1 MKSRMQFKR
10 WVSMALLP
18 LGVFSALAQQEDLP
32 EPKSSTSSETDKLR
46 ALEFDMEKARQNDP
60 ASPRNPHRFRLQAQA
75 LWNVKLDV
83 TNGRSNVGSGLAPGN
98 RTYANG
104 YVNQDNTPGD
114 GLTPVWGYQNP
125 SQIDAANGFVLFDAA
140 ASGGAGRVDNFTDG
154 PHPGFELSY
163 GFEMAR
169 VWGGYAGFELGFGY
183 TDISFDGLRTQ
194 RITDAYSLAGAVPP
208 AAPYAGNLASP
219 VQIADTFTRGIT
231 NTTLDWESSLYALR
245 LGPFIEW
252 ELTDR
257 LTAGLSG
264 GPWLAF
270 VDSRANIRESTSYG
284 AFTNV
289 RSTNGTTSA
298 SEFGFGLYADGR
310 LAFELTEN
318 WEVFGGVRYQFLD
331 NISLNSGIVSAEMKM
346 SQSVNTYLGFGFSF

>member
-1 MKSRMQFKR
+1 MSL
-10 WVSMALLP
+10 ALLP
-18 LGVFSALAQQEDLP
+18 LGVFSALAQQDLP
-32 EPKSSTSSETDKLR
+32 SEPNSSPSSEADQLR
-46 ALEFDMEKARQNDP
+46 ALEINLNQTGLDDP
-60 ASPRNPHRFRLQAQA
+60 STPRNPHRFRFQAQA

-83 TNGRSNVGSGLAPGN
+83 NNGRSNVGAGLAPGN
-98 RTYANG
+98 RTYGNG

-125 SQIDAANGFVLFDAA
+125 SQIDNTNGFVLFDAA
-140 ASGGAGRVDNFTDG
+140 ASGGAGRVDNYTDD

-169 VWGGYAGFELGFGY
+169 VWGGYAGFEVGFGY

-208 AAPYAGNLASP
+208 AAPYAGNLVSS
-219 VQIADTFTRGIT
+219 VQIADSFTRGVT

-252 ELTDR
+252 DLTDR

-264 GPWLAF
+264 GPWLAI
-270 VDSRANIRESTSYG
+270 VDSRARIRESSSYG
-284 AFTNV
+284 AFTNIRPV
-289 RSTNGTTSA
+289 DSTISA

-318 WEVFGGVRYQFLD
+318 WEMFGGVRYQFLD
-331 NISLNSGIVSAEMKM
+331 NISLNSGTVSAEMKM
-346 SQSVNTYLGFGFSF
+346 SQSVTTYMGVGFSF